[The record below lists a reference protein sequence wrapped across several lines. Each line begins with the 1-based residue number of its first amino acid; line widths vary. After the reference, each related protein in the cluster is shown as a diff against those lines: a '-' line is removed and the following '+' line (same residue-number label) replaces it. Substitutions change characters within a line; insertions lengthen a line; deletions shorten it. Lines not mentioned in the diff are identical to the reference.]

1 MTNETD
7 QNEVAINKGGKIKS
21 KKSDSDKA
29 IEDFLQNPETLN
41 AIVIDSFKGN
51 LFGERVELGGII
63 DSLQQSSEQLQS
75 DTPLLLAERI
85 LMSQAQSLNAVF
97 CDMAKRANRQE
108 YVANM
113 DKLLRLALKAQ
124 SQCRATLETL
134 SNIKNPPV
142 IFAKHANIA
151 HNQQINNQ
159 QVNNSPQG
167 TAQSEQTSE
176 PVQQTQSAIEQ
187 QPKQAIPTV
196 TDEKITARKVKA
208 I

>member
-1 MTNETD
+1 MSNE
-7 QNEVAINKGGKIKS
+7 QNIKLSPTGKVS
-21 KKSDSDKA
+21 SELDENEKA
-29 IEDFLQNPETLN
+29 IRQLVQSPELTNSAVVL
-41 AIVIDSFKGN
+41 AYKGN
-51 LFGERVELGGII
+51 IAGDRI
-63 DSLQQSSEQLQS
+63 DLSDILDSMQQSSEMLQS

-134 SNIKNPPV
+134 ANIKNPPIV
-142 IFAKHANIA
+142 FAKHANIA
-151 HNQQINNQ
+151 NHQQINNQ
-159 QVNNSPQG
+159 QVNH

-176 PVQQTQSAIEQ
+176 PVQQAQSAIEQ

-196 TDEKITARKVKA
+196 RAKKVKVERC
-208 I
+208 

>member
-1 MTNETD
+1 MTNKTD

-134 SNIKNPPV
+134 ANIKNPPIV
-142 IFAKHANIA
+142 FAKHANIA
-151 HNQQINNQ
+151 HQQQINNQ
-159 QVNNSPQG
+159 QINH

-176 PVQQTQSAIEQ
+176 PVQQAQTAIEHY
-187 QPKQAIPTV
+187 PKQAIPKARAKKV
-196 TDEKITARKVKA
+196 AIT
-208 I
+208 

>member
-1 MTNETD
+1 
-7 QNEVAINKGGKIKS
+7 
-21 KKSDSDKA
+21 
-29 IEDFLQNPETLN
+29 
-41 AIVIDSFKGN
+41 
-51 LFGERVELGGII
+51 
-63 DSLQQSSEQLQS
+63 LQQSSEQLQS

-176 PVQQTQSAIEQ
+176 PVQQHNLLLSNSQSKPYQ
-187 QPKQAIPTV
+187 RLQMQKIPLERLRQYSLFV
-196 TDEKITARKVKA
+196 
-208 I
+208 